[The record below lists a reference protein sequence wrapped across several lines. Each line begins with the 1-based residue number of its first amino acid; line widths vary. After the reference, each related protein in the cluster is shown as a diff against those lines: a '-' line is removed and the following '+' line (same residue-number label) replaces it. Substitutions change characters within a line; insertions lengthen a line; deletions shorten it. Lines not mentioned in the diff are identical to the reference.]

1 MPFAD
6 LSAVRLHYQI
16 DGSGPPLVLLAGML
30 SDGASWTPLLEA
42 LEALAARFTVI
53 RPDNRTTGRTLP
65 QDAPAGLAEWAGD
78 VVGLLDHL
86 GLPRAHVAGH
96 SLGGAIALHLTAT
109 APGRVD
115 RLALLAA
122 SPIRLARNEALFRHL
137 LALRGDGMP
146 PDLWLRGLFPW
157 LFNPLVYENP
167 AMVDAAV
174 AQSLAYPYTPAPAA
188 MARQLAALEGVGGA
202 LALPQTPPP
211 TLAILGGRDLL
222 LPADTARAGLAALSG
237 TRVVE
242 IADAGHSVHWDA
254 AGAVAAHLVDHFGE
268 NA

>member
-6 LSAVRLHYQI
+6 LSSVRLHYQM

-30 SDGASWTPLLEA
+30 SDGASWAPVLD
-42 LEALAARFTVI
+42 ALAARFTVI

-65 QDAPAGLAEWAGD
+65 PDAPAGLAEWAGD
-78 VVGLLDHL
+78 VAELLDHL

-96 SLGGAIALHLTAT
+96 SLGGAIALHLSAT
-109 APGRVD
+109 APERVK

-137 LALRGDGMP
+137 LALRGAGMP

-157 LFNPLVYENP
+157 LFGPQVYDDPALVE
-167 AMVDAAV
+167 AAV
-174 AQSLAYPYTPAPAA
+174 AQSLAYPYTPTPAA
-188 MARQLAALEGVGGA
+188 MARQVGALEGVSRA
-202 LALPQTPPP
+202 LALPQAPPP
-211 TLAILGGRDLL
+211 MLAILGGRDLL
-222 LPADTARAGLAALSG
+222 LPADTARAGLAALPG
-237 TRVVE
+237 CRIIE
-242 IADAGHSVHWDA
+242 IAEAGHSVHWDA
-254 AGAVAAHLVDHFGE
+254 AGAVAAHLLDHFGE